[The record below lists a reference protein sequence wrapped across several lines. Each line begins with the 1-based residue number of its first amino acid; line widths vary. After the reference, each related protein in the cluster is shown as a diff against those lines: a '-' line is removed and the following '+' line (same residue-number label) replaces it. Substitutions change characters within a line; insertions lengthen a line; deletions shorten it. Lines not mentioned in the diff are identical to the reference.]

1 MACKLNLFV
10 DMSDIFFEQK
20 LILSP
25 EISNNLSG
33 YVVNFLGMLQRHY
46 RPFMKNLAFQMSSCE
61 EFQRLIQQDP
71 ETLTDL
77 ERASRFLYLQ
87 RLSFRG
93 NVNRTMR
100 VENHRSARG
109 A

>member
-1 MACKLNLFV
+1 MGE
-10 DMSDIFFEQK
+10 IFFEQK

-46 RPFMKNLAFQMSSCE
+46 RSFMKMLAFQMSSCE

-100 VENHRSARG
+100 IENHRSARG

>member
-1 MACKLNLFV
+1 MACRLNLFV
-10 DMSDIFFEQK
+10 GMGGIFFELK

-33 YVVNFLGMLQRHY
+33 YGVNFLGMFQHHY
-46 RPFMKNLAFQMSSCE
+46 RPFMKMLALQISSCE
-61 EFQRLIQQDP
+61 EFQRLIQQAP

-87 RLSFRG
+87 RLNF
-93 NVNRTMR
+93 
-100 VENHRSARG
+100 
-109 A
+109 

>member
-1 MACKLNLFV
+1 
-10 DMSDIFFEQK
+10 
-20 LILSP
+20 
-25 EISNNLSG
+25 
-33 YVVNFLGMLQRHY
+33 
-46 RPFMKNLAFQMSSCE
+46 MSSCE